1 MGFTL
6 FLSYLLSD
14 LSHLVQGLLH
24 LPKVYIYHAVVNIT
38 LGVKVTEKHTPALS
52 WHPAVQSGRV
62 LAASA

>member
-14 LSHLVQGLLH
+14 LSHLVQSSLH
-24 LPKVYIYHAVVNIT
+24 LPKVYAVVNIT